1 MFLLFFLIFLLI
13 PVTALSQELYS
24 YYLLSR
30 ELQVL
35 SATKE
40 KLPLSEVPRYTR
52 VITRDQIDRWGVKN
66 LFELLDR
73 LPEFYYWRSYFG
85 LNAVGAL
92 GLRQS
97 YFSEKVQVLIDGMPV
112 TDPSNGSSFSVDDIF
127 SLSNVKQVEIVYGP
141 MTSLY
146 GFNASLAVINLVT
159 YSPKEKS
166 LNVESSIST
175 GHDSYVSF
183 LKSFRK
189 NGFSGVFSLNYSE
202 ERSPHRSYTDV
213 LGESAPYSSFKKSSV
228 YYVKLKHSSGFY
240 FKSYGVDR
248 DDHFP
253 LTLTH
258 LITDGNTYADRRA
271 FINRIGFKKSFAG
284 YRVDLYANYNY
295 FYLERGYNLCPFNHS
310 FCKNFP
316 PLRGVEPK
324 AVEKRYVKN
333 PGIGVLISK
342 NLGSYGEFFL
352 GAEYDESDL
361 YKTELRATFLPSS
374 FDLKDLSKLVVYGKE
389 KRLPESEELLTP
401 HLRTTFSPYFQ
412 YLVRINTYTVLL
424 NGRWNRTND
433 VGNYWSYSFSL
444 LKKIDRWNFKLNV
457 GRAVRIPS
465 FEEMYIK
472 NNPILE
478 GNPDLKGEK
487 ADSVMPSFEYKG
499 DKFSISGMGYVYW
512 FKDFIY
518 KKPVSPLTY
527 KWSNADSTVRV
538 RGAVVSFKRLLF
550 DNCELELSG
559 TRIFGVSGLSGEY
572 FEFPKKKL
580 TAGFSYEGNS
590 LSGSIFLVAYSR
602 ASSRIPGYGELNL
615 NFSWSL
621 NRNQRVSISVNN
633 LLNKKVYYESR
644 VPGVERTLWLEWRY
658 SY

>member
-1 MFLLFFLIFLLI
+1 MVLLFFLIFLLVPI
-13 PVTALSQELYS
+13 AASSQELYS

-40 KLPLSEVPRYTR
+40 RLPLSEVPRYTR
-52 VITRDQIDRWGVKN
+52 VITRDQIDRWGVRN

-97 YFSEKVQVLIDGMPV
+97 YFSEKVQVLVDGMPV
-112 TDPSNGSSFSVDDIF
+112 SDPSNGSSFSVDDIF
-127 SLSNVKQVEIVYGP
+127 SLSNVKQVEIIYGP

-159 YSPKEKS
+159 YSPGEKS
-166 LNVESSIST
+166 LSVESSIST
-175 GHDSYVSF
+175 GHDSYISF
-183 LKSFRK
+183 LKSFKK
-189 NGFSGVFSLNYSE
+189 NGFSGLFSLNYSE
-202 ERSPHRSYTDV
+202 ERSPHRGYTDF
-213 LGESAPYSSFKKSSV
+213 LGESAPYSSFRKSSV
-228 YYVKLKHSSGFY
+228 YYLNLKHSSGFY

-248 DDHFP
+248 DHHFP
-253 LTLTH
+253 LTLTY
-258 LITDGNTYADRRA
+258 LITDGNTYADRRG
-271 FINRIGFKKSFAG
+271 FVNRIGFKERFG
-284 YRVDLYANYNY
+284 NYRVDLFANYNY
-295 FYLERGYNLCPFNHS
+295 FFLERGYNLCPFNHS
-310 FCKNFP
+310 ICRNLP
-316 PLRGVEPK
+316 PLKGIEPK

-333 PGIGVLISK
+333 PGVGILVSG

-352 GAEYDESDL
+352 GAEYNEADL
-361 YKTELRATFLPSS
+361 YRTELYSTFLPSS
-374 FDLKDLSKLVVYGKE
+374 FNLKDPSKIVVYKKGRK
-389 KRLPESEELLTP
+389 LPESEEILTP

-412 YLVRINTYTVLL
+412 YLLKLNTYTVLL
-424 NGRWNRTND
+424 NSRWNKNND
-433 VGNYWSYSFSL
+433 VGNYWSYSISL

-465 FEEMYIK
+465 FEEMYVK

-478 GNPDLKGEK
+478 GNPNLKGEK

-518 KKPVSPLTY
+518 KKSVSPSTY
-527 KWSNADSTVRV
+527 KWSNADSTVRI
-538 RGAVVSFKRLLF
+538 RGVVLTLKKLLF
-550 DNCELELSG
+550 DKCELELSG
-559 TRIFGVSGLSGEY
+559 ARVFGVEGISGEY
-572 FEFPKKKL
+572 FNFPKKKL
-580 TAGFSYEGNS
+580 TADLSYMGNS
-590 LSGSIFLVAYSR
+590 LSGNISLVAYSK
-602 ASSRIPGYGELNL
+602 ASSNIPRYGELNL
-615 NFSWSL
+615 NLSWSID
-621 NRNQRVSISVNN
+621 RRQRVSLSVNN
-633 LLNKKVYYESR
+633 LLNKKIYYESR